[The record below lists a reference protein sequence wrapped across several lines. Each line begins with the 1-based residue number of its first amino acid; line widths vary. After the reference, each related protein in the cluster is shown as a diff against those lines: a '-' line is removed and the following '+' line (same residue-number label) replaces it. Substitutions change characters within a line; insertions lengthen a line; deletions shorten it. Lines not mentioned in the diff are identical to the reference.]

1 MHLPVTIA
9 SHLTQMEA
17 LDVGAGGKECIAD
30 DDDDYQPAIYCLLAP
45 LPLVAIFVPRSV
57 EASSP

>member
-17 LDVGAGGKECIAD
+17 LDVDAGGKECIAD
-30 DDDDYQPAIYCLLAP
+30 DDDDYQPAI
-45 LPLVAIFVPRSV
+45 
-57 EASSP
+57 AS